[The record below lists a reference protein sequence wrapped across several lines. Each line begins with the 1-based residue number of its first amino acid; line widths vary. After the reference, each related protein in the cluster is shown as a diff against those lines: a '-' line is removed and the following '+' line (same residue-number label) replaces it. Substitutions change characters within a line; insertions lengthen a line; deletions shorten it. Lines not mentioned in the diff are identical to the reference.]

1 MLLPTAYFKE
11 RGGIYMN
18 IKKLTLSLTLVLTL
32 TFTLAHAQELPYTVR
47 NITDG
52 GQVDFHPDFRSDGKE
67 LVFASR
73 SEISKDDREFWNIS
87 PYYVNLWLIDS
98 NGKNRRQLTTG
109 KVIDCYPSFTPDGEK
124 VLFVSNRGGQWDV
137 WSIKRDGSGLIRLT
151 DNQDKDYS
159 PRATPDGKHIL
170 FFSTPTSSE
179 AGYITESVWIMDMD
193 GKNAK
198 RLTSGGKGDWYPS
211 MHPDG
216 KEIIF
221 ASMRLIGGSLW
232 TIDREGKNYR
242 RLTYGKV
249 LEFFP
254 NWSPDGTKIAFVSR
268 REHASFDN
276 VGDTEK
282 DPLDIWIMDRD
293 GNNKRQLTNNI
304 SGGIWDSRFNLRK
317 PIDFISYYHTSWH
330 PDGTKIALT
339 TWEKDQKG
347 SYISVIEFNKDT
359 LNKLPVLNEDPL
371 PQYTLIGER
380 ELTSGEWEDFS
391 PSFSPDG
398 NTIVFSSNRAGN
410 WDIWNIGADGEGLR
424 QVTKGD
430 DDELA
435 PVYSPDGKEIAY
447 LKKTEDRRQKTD
459 SQASRKE
466 NNLQYSIF
474 NLQYSLWIMKSN
486 GEQAREVTPPLGSP
500 PYKGGVWGG
509 ILSYPA
515 WHPNGKE
522 IAFISKGDEGIGIWI
537 YNVIQQKSKK
547 VATIWN
553 EVRRQKTEV
562 RSQKTEISGKK
573 YYPFNELFLYRI
585 DYNNIGDKITFES
598 NLSGNVEIWVMNND
612 GSNMSKV
619 TRGNEPHWNPV
630 FSPDG
635 QMIAYAT
642 EKFASNLGPPF
653 WPASNY
659 NIWLADINTG
669 KEEALTAEEQTD
681 WNPAWSPDGKKIAYV
696 TNRSGEFKHNS
707 IWLLYLK

>member
-1 MLLPTAYFKE
+1 
-11 RGGIYMN
+11 MN